1 MVKLILDLIFTFRL
15 KRAKLRA
22 NRQKAETGRKQ
33 FVLLY
38 KGKPIVVSKQHL
50 KQSIAA
56 GCYEKGFTI
65 QKAEK
70 ISIYQTL

>member
-15 KRAKLRA
+15 KRAKIRA
-22 NRQKAETGRKQ
+22 DRRKAETGKKQLVILYRK
-33 FVLLY
+33 
-38 KGKPIVVSKQHL
+38 KPIVVSKQHL
-50 KQSIAA
+50 KKSIAE

-70 ISIYQTL
+70 LAVYQTL